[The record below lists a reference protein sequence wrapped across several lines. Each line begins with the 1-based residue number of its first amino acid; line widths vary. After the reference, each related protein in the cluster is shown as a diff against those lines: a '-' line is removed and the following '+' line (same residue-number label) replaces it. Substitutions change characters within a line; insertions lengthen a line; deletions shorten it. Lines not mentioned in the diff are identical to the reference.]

1 MSSLS
6 ANLRRPGVLPLLAG
20 LALYTISFLLFYPR
34 TFAIVDEDAYL
45 TQALLFRTGHVS
57 YENSPIP
64 TPHMTVEHDGRLV
77 SKYPPGN
84 ALFLLPFVLLGW
96 RAVFL
101 SGLALALAG
110 TGLFG
115 LALRRLAPS
124 ADPAWSLL
132 YLFYPAVVLLSRTVM
147 SDLLAGTAVL
157 AGFYFLLRGR
167 PSLLVAGLAL
177 GFACLV
183 RYSNVAL
190 VLVALTLVACGPRPR
205 LGRVAMLLAG
215 CVPFAVAILAYDAY
229 AFGGPLAFPMYL
241 TGFFSPAFFAR
252 NLAYYIPNLLL
263 LYPLMLCA
271 PLFVRR
277 GARLFLAMPAYLLLL
292 LYCFFSFVYE
302 STSWAERLTI
312 GMRYLLPAIPFFV
325 LGFAVAADRIV
336 RRLRGGGSIK
346 YASIALMFALSVA
359 IQYKHDQRLQIQDY
373 YRRQL
378 YNHVPASALLV
389 SSSEASKLVSYAWG
403 WRDYRLFAE
412 FNVPL
417 PLELE
422 GQPGRP
428 LYAVLMERP
437 SRRHQI
443 EEDLFDSILVRFPAR
458 HLVAETR
465 QPCRFRLYRLR

>member
-1 MSSLS
+1 LSSLNAS
-6 ANLRRPGVLPLLAG
+6 LRRPGILPLLAG
-20 LALYTISFLLFYPR
+20 LGLYTMSFLLFYPR
-34 TFAIVDEDAYL
+34 TFAIVDENAYL

-57 YENSPIP
+57 YEHSSIP
-64 TPHMTVEHDGRLV
+64 APHMTVEHDGRLV

-84 ALFLLPFVLLGW
+84 ALFLLPFVLMGW

-101 SGLALALAG
+101 SGLVLALAG

-115 LALRRLAPS
+115 LVLRRLAPR

-132 YLFYPAVVLLSRTVM
+132 YLFYPAVVLFSRTVM

-167 PSLLVAGLAL
+167 PWLLAAGLAL

-183 RYSNVAL
+183 RYSNVVL
-190 VLVALTLVACGPRPR
+190 LLVALTLVASGPRPR
-205 LGRVAMLLAG
+205 LGPVAALVTG
-215 CVPFAVAILAYDAY
+215 CVPFALVIPAYDAY
-229 AFGGPLAFPMYL
+229 AFGGPFAFPMYL

-252 NLAYYIPNLLL
+252 NLAYYVPSLLL

-271 PLFVRR
+271 PLLVRR
-277 GARLFLAMPAYLLLL
+277 GMRLFLALPAYLLLL

-302 STSWAERLTI
+302 STSWAERLTV

-325 LGFAVAADRIV
+325 LGFAVVADRIV
-336 RRLRGGGSIK
+336 RRLRGGDSIK
-346 YASIALMFALSVA
+346 YVGIALMFILSVA
-359 IQYKHDQRLQIQDY
+359 IQYKHDQRLRIQDY

-378 YNHVPASALLV
+378 YEHVPASALLV

-437 SRRHQI
+437 SRQHQV
-443 EEDLFDSILVRFPAR
+443 EEDLFDAILVHFPAR
-458 HLVAETR
+458 QLVAETR
-465 QPCRFRLYRLR
+465 QPYRFRLYRLK